1 MNTMAEASSGS
12 LQRLI
17 DVAEGDDTLTVDEF
31 EEILA
36 DLETQRKYSVE
47 SYNMFCT
54 SEDVVV
60 VCDMDTEEFVQIEIP
75 MTEQETD
82 EVIVTR
88 DV

>member
-1 MNTMAEASSGS
+1 MPGESNGS
-12 LQRLI
+12 LERLI
-17 DVAEGDDTLTVDEF
+17 AVAEGEATMTVDEF
-31 EEILA
+31 EEILT
-36 DLETQRKYSVE
+36 DLETQKKYSVE

-54 SEDVVV
+54 SENVVV

-75 MTEQETD
+75 MEEHDTD

>member
-1 MNTMAEASSGS
+1 MAEESNGA
-12 LQRLI
+12 LQTLI
-17 DVAEGDDTLTVDEF
+17 DVAEGERSLTVDEF
-31 EEILA
+31 NEILA
-36 DLETQRKYSVE
+36 DLETQKKYSVE

-75 MTEQETD
+75 MSEEEGGTD

>member
-1 MNTMAEASSGS
+1 MAESDNGM
-12 LQRLI
+12 LERLI
-17 DVAEGDDTLTVDEF
+17 DVAEGDETLTIGEF
-31 EEILA
+31 EEIIA
-36 DLETQRKYSVE
+36 DLETQKKYSVE

-75 MTEQETD
+75 MEEAETD

-88 DV
+88 DT

>member
-1 MNTMAEASSGS
+1 MPGESNGS
-12 LQRLI
+12 LERLI
-17 DVAEGDDTLTVDEF
+17 AVAEGEATMTVDEF
-31 EEILA
+31 EEILS
-36 DLETQRKYSVE
+36 DLETQKKYSVE

-54 SEDVVV
+54 SENVVV

-75 MTEQETD
+75 MAEQDTD

>member
-1 MNTMAEASSGS
+1 MPGETNGS
-12 LQRLI
+12 LERLI
-17 DVAEGDDTLTVDEF
+17 AVAEGEATMTVDEF
-31 EEILA
+31 EEILS
-36 DLETQRKYSVE
+36 DLETQKKYSVE

-54 SEDVVV
+54 SENVVV

-75 MTEQETD
+75 MEEHDTD

>member
-1 MNTMAEASSGS
+1 MSETTNGT
-12 LQRLI
+12 LTRLI
-17 DVAEGDDTLTVDEF
+17 DVAEGDETLTIDEF

-36 DLETQRKYSVE
+36 DLETQTKYSVE

-54 SEDVVV
+54 SEDVIV

-75 MTEQETD
+75 MEEEEAD

-88 DV
+88 ET

>member
-1 MNTMAEASSGS
+1 MTETTNGT
-12 LQRLI
+12 LTRLI
-17 DVAEGDDTLTVDEF
+17 DVAEGDETLTIDEF

-36 DLETQRKYSVE
+36 DLETQTKYSVE

-54 SEDVVV
+54 SEDVIV

-75 MTEQETD
+75 MEEEEAD

-88 DV
+88 ET

>member
-1 MNTMAEASSGS
+1 MPGESNGS
-12 LQRLI
+12 LERLI
-17 DVAEGDDTLTVDEF
+17 AVAEGEATMTVDEF
-31 EEILA
+31 EEILS
-36 DLETQRKYSVE
+36 DLETQKKYSVE

-54 SEDVVV
+54 SENVVV

-75 MTEQETD
+75 MEEHDTD

>member
-1 MNTMAEASSGS
+1 MTETTNGT
-12 LQRLI
+12 LNRLI
-17 DVAEGDDTLTVDEF
+17 DVAEGDDTLTIDEF

-36 DLETQRKYSVE
+36 DLETQTKYSVE

-54 SEDVVV
+54 SEDVIV

-75 MTEQETD
+75 MEEAKTD

-88 DV
+88 ET

>member
-1 MNTMAEASSGS
+1 MAEESNGA
-12 LQRLI
+12 LQTLI
-17 DVAEGDDTLTVDEF
+17 DVAEGKRNLTVDEF
-31 EEILA
+31 NEILA
-36 DLETQRKYSVE
+36 DLETQKKYSVE

-75 MTEQETD
+75 MSEEEGGAD

>member
-1 MNTMAEASSGS
+1 MPEETHGS

-17 DVAEGDDTLTVDEF
+17 DVAEGEDTLTVDEF
-31 EEILA
+31 REILA
-36 DLETQRKYSVE
+36 DLETQKKYSIE

-54 SEDVVV
+54 SEDVIV
-60 VCDMDTEEFVQIEIP
+60 VCDTDTEEFVQIEVP
-75 MTEQETD
+75 MEEHDTD

>member
-1 MNTMAEASSGS
+1 MPGESNGS
-12 LQRLI
+12 LERLI
-17 DVAEGDDTLTVDEF
+17 AVAEGEATMTVDEF
-31 EEILA
+31 EEILS
-36 DLETQRKYSVE
+36 DLETQKKYSVE

-54 SEDVVV
+54 SENVVV

-75 MTEQETD
+75 MSEEEGGAD